1 MGPNGPAV
9 GWGKVFVAKDLYT
22 IAALN
27 MSTGEELWSVKI
39 SDVNTTGVDIQ
50 PSVYD
55 GMVYVSTVP
64 GTADIF
70 YAPGGIGVIYA
81 LDQQTGKVA
90 WQFSTVDTPD
100 LWGHK
105 EVNSGGGCW
114 YSPSIDLDTG
124 IMYWGIANPAPFPGT
139 KEWPNGSSRPG
150 PNLYTNSMMALDHKT
165 GEMKWFTQV
174 NPHDIFDYDFEAS
187 PILASANI
195 SGKQQDIV
203 IGAGKMG
210 RVYAF
215 NRQTGA
221 ILWAAVVGEH
231 QNDQL
236 AALPNGTTRVQ
247 PSVIGGVETPMAY
260 SDGVAYVP
268 VVNMFTDWTPSAPDF
283 ASLNFSSGKGEL
295 VAVDV
300 STGKILWSKVFN
312 SINVGG
318 ATVVNDLVFTA
329 TYDGTI
335 YGLKKGTGEQVF
347 STKAPA
353 GINGWPA
360 VAGDTIIWPVGVGG
374 VPSLIALKI

>member
-1 MGPNGPAV
+1 V

-22 IAALN
+22 IAALD
-27 MSTGEELWSVKI
+27 MTTGEELWSTKI
-39 SDVNTTGVDIQ
+39 SDVNTTGIDIQ

-90 WQFSTVDTPD
+90 WQFSTVDSPD

-114 YSPSIDLDTG
+114 YPPSVDTDTG
-124 IMYWGIANPAPFPGT
+124 MMFWGTGNPAPFPGT
-139 KEWPNGSSRPG
+139 EEWPSGSSRPG
-150 PNLYTNSMMALDHKT
+150 PNLYTDSIVALDHGT

-174 NPHDIFDYDFEAS
+174 YPHDLFDLDFQIS

-215 NRQTGA
+215 SRQTGA
-221 ILWAAVVGEH
+221 ILWVAVVGEH

-236 AALPNGTTRVQ
+236 DVLPNGTTRVQ
-247 PSVIGGVETPMAY
+247 PSVLGGVETPMAY
-260 SDGVAYVP
+260 SDGVVYVP
-268 VVNMFTDWTPSAPDF
+268 VVNMYTDWTPSAVDF
-283 ASLNFSSGKGEL
+283 ASLNFSAGKGEL
-295 VAVDV
+295 VAVDAN
-300 STGKILWSKVFN
+300 TGKILWSKVFS

-335 YGLKKGTGEQVF
+335 YGFNKATGEQVF

-353 GINGWPA
+353 GINAWPA
-360 VAGDTIIWPVGVGG
+360 VAGNMIVWPAGVGG